1 MIRNIAISALLLC
14 SFTGPTL
21 IPSRAADFSSEKAA
35 VGKTAPDF
43 ELKDINGKDVKL
55 SDFRKKFVV
64 LEWFNDGCPFVKKHY
79 NGNNMQGLQKEYT
92 KKGVVWLSICSS
104 AAGQQGN
111 HTNAEFKEILKKW
124 DASPTHLLVDAD
136 GTVGHLYGAKTTPD
150 MFVIGKDGELLYAGA
165 IDDQPVPDP
174 ESLKIAKNYVREAL
188 DEALAGKAIATTVTK
203 SYGCKVHYGG

>member
-1 MIRNIAISALLLC
+1 VLLL
-14 SFTGPTL
+14 STFVGPAL
-21 IPSRAADFSSEKAA
+21 IPSRAADFSAEKAV
-35 VGKTAPDF
+35 VGKPAPEF
-43 ELKDINGKDVKL
+43 TLKDINDKDVKL

-79 NGNNMQGLQKEYT
+79 NSHNMQNLQKEAT

-104 AAGQQGN
+104 GAGQQGN
-111 HTNAEFKEILKKW
+111 HTNPEYKEIEKKW
-124 DASPTHLLVDAD
+124 DASPTHFLLDTD

-165 IDDQPVPDP
+165 IDDKPDTDAD
-174 ESLKIAKNYVREAL
+174 SIKTAKNYVREAL
-188 DEALAGKAIATTVTK
+188 DQAMAGKSIATSTTR